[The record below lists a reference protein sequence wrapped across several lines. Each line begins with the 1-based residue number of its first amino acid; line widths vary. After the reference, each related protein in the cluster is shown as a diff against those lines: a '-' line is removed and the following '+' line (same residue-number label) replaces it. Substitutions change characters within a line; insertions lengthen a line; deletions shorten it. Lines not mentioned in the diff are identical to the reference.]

1 MQYREAVRLRTEVAE
16 LTKERDR
23 LRERSRRSTAR
34 VATAPQNAGAD
45 FSENAATGAVEV
57 EAAASGN
64 IAVASPANVVRAT
77 GGRFNPMNSPEVQQL
92 MAIQQKA
99 ALDGR
104 YAALFRRLNLSPAAL
119 EQLKQLLVE
128 KQAVVMDVMTAARS
142 QGMGGRNNRDEI
154 RQVVASTQA
163 EVEASIRAAIG
174 DAAYEQYR
182 NYEVTLP
189 QRGLVDQLS
198 QRLSYSNSPLG
209 DAQAEQMVRILAA
222 TAPNGQ
228 AGNAGNAGAVLMPMV
243 INSGRG
249 GTANVVMGGSVAI
262 TDAAIAQARGVLTPQ
277 QVSALETLQQEQRAA
292 AALMEQMRTNRQNQ
306 RAGAAVPASP
316 GGG

>member
-1 MQYREAVRLRTEVAE
+1 
-16 LTKERDR
+16 
-23 LRERSRRSTAR
+23 
-34 VATAPQNAGAD
+34 
-45 FSENAATGAVEV
+45 
-57 EAAASGN
+57 
-64 IAVASPANVVRAT
+64 
-77 GGRFNPMNSPEVQQL
+77 MNSPEVQQL